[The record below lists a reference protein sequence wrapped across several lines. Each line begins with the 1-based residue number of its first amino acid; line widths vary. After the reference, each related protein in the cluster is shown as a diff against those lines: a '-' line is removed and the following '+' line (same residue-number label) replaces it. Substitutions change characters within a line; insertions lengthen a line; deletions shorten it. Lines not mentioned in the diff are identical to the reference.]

1 MQSQS
6 IYPLVTC
13 GFTTFNSEKTIKKAL
28 TSALKQNYKNIE
40 ILIVDDYSL
49 DSTLKNIYS
58 LLSTKKINYRVI
70 KHNSN
75 LGVAQARNTLLKN
88 AKGEFL
94 AFFDSDDYSHE
105 NRISEQLN
113 HILIYEQNNFNKIEK
128 YTFSPLCYC
137 DREII
142 FNKNKKIYC
151 KAMKISKN
159 DQKYK
164 EQIIGSLLFCY
175 PFPNFSETGST
186 ATCMLLARTEVLKIL
201 KGFNPVLRRYEDLDL
216 AIKAVINNI
225 PITKINKSLVMQYYK
240 EASYKKYEYRYE
252 IRLIYQYKKWL
263 NQRGL
268 YRFAFYFV
276 NLKNNLLNLNLKN
289 FVYYLCLIIFENP
302 FLFFKRIRSAFN
314 TFLFTLKMKVLKNSF
329 ND

>member
-1 MQSQS
+1 MKSEN

-13 GFTTFNSEKTIKKAL
+13 GFTTFNSENTIEKAL
-28 TSALKQNYKNIE
+28 TSAIYQDYKNIE
-40 ILIVDDYSL
+40 ILIVDDNSIDL
-49 DSTLKNIYS
+49 TVENIYKF
-58 LLSTKKINYRVI
+58 LSPKKINFRVI

-75 LGVAQARNTLLKN
+75 LGVAQARNTLLSN

-94 AFFDSDDYSHE
+94 AFFDSDDYSLE

-113 HILIYEQNNFNKIEK
+113 HILLYEKNIFNKSNK
-128 YTFSPLCYC
+128 YSFSPLCYC

-142 FNKNKKIYC
+142 FDKNKKIYC
-151 KAMKISKN
+151 KAMNISK
-159 DQKYK
+159 DDYKYK

-175 PFPNFSETGST
+175 PFPASSETGST
-186 ATCMLLARTEVLKIL
+186 ATCMLFVRTDVLKIL

-216 AIKAVINNI
+216 AIKAILNNI
-225 PITKINKSLVMQYYK
+225 PISKINKSLVNQYYK
-240 EASYKKYEYRYE
+240 ESSYKKNEYRYE

-263 NQRGL
+263 NERNL

-276 NLKNNLLNLNLKN
+276 KLKQNLLNFNLQR
-289 FVYYLCLIIFENP
+289 FICYLFLIIFENP
-302 FLFFKRIRSAFN
+302 YLFLKRLISTFN
-314 TFLFTLKMKVLKNSF
+314 TFLFTLKIKILKNSL